1 MHDLLVQLKQLMSS
15 ETQQHMIAQ
24 GGYVLLAAIIFS
36 ETGLLIGFFLPGD
49 SLLFSA
55 GVVASN
61 PTFGL
66 DIVSMNLLL
75 CAMAVLGDAVGY
87 GFGRLAGPRL
97 YERQQTL
104 FFRRDHLLA
113 TKAFYEKHGGK
124 TIVMARFIPFARTF
138 APVVAG
144 IAQMPYSRFAAFNVF
159 GGVGWVVSMSS
170 LGYFLGSKLA
180 AKSAERMVYLI
191 IVVSVLPVVIG
202 WLKNRGKKHDDA
214 STGGDANA
222 A

>member
-1 MHDLLVQLKQLMSS
+1 MHDLLTFLKQLMSA
-15 ETQQHMIAQ
+15 ETQQHLIAQ

-61 PTFGL
+61 PAFGL
-66 DIVSMNLLL
+66 DIVKLNFLLI
-75 CAMAVLGDAVGY
+75 AMAILGDAVGY
-87 GFGRLAGPRL
+87 AFGRYVGPRL
-97 YERQQTL
+97 YDREQSL
-104 FFRRDHLLA
+104 LFRRDHLLA
-113 TKAFYEKHGGK
+113 TRKFYEKHGGK

-144 IAQMPYSRFAAFNVF
+144 IAQMPYSTFLAYNVV
-159 GGVGWVVSMSS
+159 GGVGWVSSMSL
-170 LGYFLGSKLA
+170 LGYFLGSRLA

-191 IVVSVLPVVIG
+191 VIVSVLPVVIG
-202 WLKNRGKKHDDA
+202 YLKNRGKQHEA
-214 STGGDANA
+214 
-222 A
+222 